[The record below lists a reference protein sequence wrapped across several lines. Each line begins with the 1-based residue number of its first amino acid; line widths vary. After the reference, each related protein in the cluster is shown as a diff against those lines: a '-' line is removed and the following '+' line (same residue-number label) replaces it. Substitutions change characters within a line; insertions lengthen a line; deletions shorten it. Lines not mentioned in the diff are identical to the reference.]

1 MTTTCFGML
10 NQDKWLPLHLISGGL
25 VLEFELDDADTCFT
39 GTGNSF
45 DLTDVR
51 LYANMHTIDS
61 ALANSY
67 ASHVLRGNPLTVHF
81 KSVVASRHLVN
92 GSSFDINLVRG
103 FTRLSRIF
111 VVFVQAAGKKVSAA
125 QKQKDNEHK

>member
-1 MTTTCFGML
+1 MDWF
-10 NQDKWLPLHLISGGL
+10 
-25 VLEFELDDADTCFT
+25 LEFELDDADTCFA
-39 GTGNSF
+39 GTGNDF
-45 DLTDVR
+45 ELTGVR

-103 FTRLSRIF
+103 FTRLSQIF
-111 VVFVQAAGKKVSAA
+111 VVFCPSRGQESVRFQVPLQPGVRHR
-125 QKQKDNEHK
+125 QR